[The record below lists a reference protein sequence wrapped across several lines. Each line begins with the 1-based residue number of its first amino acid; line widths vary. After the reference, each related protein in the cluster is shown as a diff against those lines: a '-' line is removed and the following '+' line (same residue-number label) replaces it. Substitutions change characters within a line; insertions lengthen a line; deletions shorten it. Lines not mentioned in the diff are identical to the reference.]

1 MANIREIKGRI
12 NSVKNT
18 QQITK
23 AMQMVAAAKV
33 RRAQDRVSQA
43 RPYAEKLEAVLKEVA
58 PYLAGE
64 DLEEPLLEVRPVQR
78 VGVVI
83 VTSDKGLSGAYN
95 SNVLR
100 ASATLLRKLRA
111 DGTEPKLWLIGNK
124 AINLYKHSNY
134 EIAKTYSGLNVIPS
148 FAEAKEIVGG
158 LVDAFKSG
166 EVDKVVVVYTQFKS
180 MMSFVVSELDLLPVA
195 APRAEGEAKA
205 GIKPSYTFEP
215 SAAALVSAVLP
226 RYTETLVYR
235 ALLESAASQ
244 LANQMTAMSA
254 ATKNAKDML
263 NSLTLYYNK
272 ARQAIITGEI
282 LEVVGGAEAMR
293 G

>member
-33 RRAQDRVSQA
+33 RRAQDRVNQA

-100 ASATLLRKLRA
+100 ASAALLRKLRA

-195 APRAEGEAKA
+195 APKAEGEAK
-205 GIKPSYTFEP
+205 GGLKPSYTFEP

-254 ATKNAKDML
+254 ATKNAKEML